1 MKNFLV
7 NEAALVAGSSCVARG
22 SMHAKSEK
30 WLWLLITGATLLA
43 LAACGGGGGTPP
55 VPGTPAVPTSAP
67 SGVAATPGNGKLT
80 VSWSAVSGATS
91 YKVYYGPAEGV
102 TASSPSVTST
112 TTSVDVTSLSNNT
125 PYYLTVAAVNEGGSS
140 ALSSEACG
148 VPSVGA
154 AISASNGLTVWD
166 PLCSS
171 SFDGS
176 KWINPRF
183 GRNIQSGA
191 AVLAVS
197 ADNLEPFSTRGLR
210 PSTSLFVPL
219 SASKRVT
226 NLEAV
231 VSVVQSGALVTGSAQ
246 TRAELAISYQPAANR
261 LAFSGGSTKAIFAQ
275 VGIVDDGTGP
285 QFRRVVGRCT
295 VASCATTDIATGIVY
310 TDNTFPQLQTAS
322 YDTAYTFRLALDELT
337 HIFTFEVSGG
347 ALVGTLRGTADATA
361 LFTNQAVDRVN
372 DISAAQLR
380 VRVQDAGSGGGNA
393 SNKATFDNIQVGF
406 NTGSAAAPA
415 PLSAYDDFSGAGGN
429 SGPDFVLTKWTTG
442 ESSADSSNGRLALHN
457 KMTGVPFSN
466 YSQDIQF
473 RISTTQPTAISADAT
488 VTSIT
493 LPATTGPSTAQNVFI
508 RLTLYNDGSSAVPFN
523 QTGDVS
529 AGIALDAGG
538 AFFYAFKCTAPTC
551 GSATD
556 MQTGST
562 ALAAGSIAFGLNTTH
577 TLRISYDPTSH
588 AITYSVDDG
597 AATVVD
603 PTTVNSHI
611 GTAATYAIPPNAPF
625 ARVGTF
631 NRVFATGENGAVD
644 GYVNNFMIK
653 P

>member
-1 MKNFLV
+1 
-7 NEAALVAGSSCVARG
+7 
-22 SMHAKSEK
+22 MHTKSEK
-30 WLWLLITGATLLA
+30 WLWLLITGAILLA
-43 LAACGGGGGTPP
+43 LAACGGGGGGGG
-55 VPGTPAVPTSAP
+55 GTGAISAP
-67 SGVAATPGNGKLT
+67 GSAPTGVAATPGNGKLT

-91 YKVYYGPAEGV
+91 YKVYYGAAEGV

-197 ADNLEPFSTRGLR
+197 ADNLEPVSTRGLR

-219 SASKRVT
+219 SASNRVT
-226 NLEAV
+226 NLQAV

-261 LAFSGGSTKAIFAQ
+261 LQFSGGSTKAIFAQ

-285 QFRRVVGRCT
+285 QFRRVVGTCT
-295 VASCATTDIATGIVY
+295 VASCATVDIATGIVF
-310 TDNTFPQLQTAS
+310 TDNTFPQQQTAS
-322 YDTAYTFRLALDELT
+322 YDTPYTFRLALDETT

-347 ALVGTLRGTADATA
+347 ALAGTLSGTANATA
-361 LFTNQAVDRVN
+361 LFTSQAVDRVN

-380 VRVQDAGSGGGNA
+380 VRVQDGGSGGGNA
-393 SNKATFDNIQVGF
+393 SNKATFDNVQVGF
-406 NTGSAAAPA
+406 NTGPAAAPA
-415 PLSAYDDFSGAGGN
+415 TLSAYDDFSGAGGN

-466 YSQDIQF
+466 YRQDIQF

-488 VTSIT
+488 MTSIT
-493 LPATTGPSTAQNVFI
+493 LPATAGSSTQNVYI
-508 RLTLYNDGSSAVPFN
+508 RLTLYNDGSIAMPFN

-529 AGIALDAGG
+529 AGIALNAEG
-538 AFFYAFKCTAPTC
+538 AFFYAFKCTDPTC
-551 GSATD
+551 GSTTD

-577 TLRISYDPTSH
+577 TLRISYDPTTH

-603 PTTVNSHI
+603 PTTVNPHI
-611 GTAATYAIPPNAPF
+611 GTAATYAAPPNASF
-625 ARVGTF
+625 ARVGAF
-631 NRVFATGENGAVD
+631 NRVFTAGQNGALD
-644 GYVNNFMIK
+644 GNVNNFMIK

>member
-1 MKNFLV
+1 MENFLV
-7 NEAALVAGSSCVARG
+7 NEAALHAGSSSMMRG
-22 SMHAKSEK
+22 SMHTKSEK
-30 WLWLLITGATLLA
+30 WLWLLITGAILLA
-43 LAACGGGGGTPP
+43 LAACGGGGTGAIS
-55 VPGTPAVPTSAP
+55 VPGSAP
-67 SGVAATPGNGKLT
+67 TGVAATPGNGKLT

-91 YKVYYGPAEGV
+91 YKVYYGAAEGV

-140 ALSSEACG
+140 VLSSEACG

-197 ADNLEPFSTRGLR
+197 ADNLEPVSTRGLR
-210 PSTSLFVPL
+210 PSTSLFVSGL
-219 SASKRVT
+219 SSTNRVT
-226 NLEAV
+226 NLQAV

-275 VGIVDDGTGP
+275 VGIVDDGAGP
-285 QFRRVVGRCT
+285 QFRRVVGTCT
-295 VASCATTDIATGIVY
+295 VASCATVDIATGIVF
-310 TDNTFPQLQTAS
+310 TDNTFPQMQTAS
-322 YDTAYTFRLALDELT
+322 YDTPYTFRLALDET
-337 HIFTFEVSGG
+337 TRIFTFEVSGG
-347 ALVGTLRGTADATA
+347 ALAGTLSGTADATA
-361 LFTNQAVDRVN
+361 LFTSQAVDRVN

-393 SNKATFDNIQVGF
+393 SNKATFDNVQVGF
-406 NTGSAAAPA
+406 NTGPAAAPA
-415 PLSAYDDFSGAGGN
+415 TLSAYDDFSGAGGN

-442 ESSADSSNGRLALHN
+442 ESSASFSNGGLAIHN
-457 KMTGVPFSN
+457 KMTGTPSAN
-466 YSQDIQF
+466 YAQSIAF
-473 RISTTQPTAISADAT
+473 NISTAQPSAISADAT
-488 VTSIT
+488 ITSLT
-493 LPATTGPSTAQNVFI
+493 VPGTPNPENTQHAYV

-523 QTGDVS
+523 RTGDVV
-529 AGIALDAGG
+529 AAIALTTAGG
-538 AFFYAFKCTAPTC
+538 ASFYVFRCADPGCN
-551 GSATD
+551 SSVR
-556 MQTGST
+556 MQTGVTS
-562 ALAAGSIAFGLNTTH
+562 LAPGSVPFGLNTTH
-577 TLRISYDPTSH
+577 SLNIRHDPASH
-588 AITYSVDDG
+588 AVTFSVDDG
-597 AATVVD
+597 ADTVVD
-603 PTTVNSHI
+603 PTTVNLHI
-611 GTAATYAIPPNAPF
+611 DPAAPYAAPPNGPF
-625 ARVGTF
+625 AHLGTY
-631 NRVFATGENGAVD
+631 NRVFTTGENGALD
-644 GYVNNFMIK
+644 GYFNNFMIK